1 MANFM
6 KKVPKAPRPLK
17 PAKAISEV
25 DSIKNESAEEKK
37 VKEIK
42 NPEQSER
49 KEKVSE
55 KTEPVVADP
64 KTGRLEGE
72 TEEERIDR
80 QVEEMFGSEE
90 EVNKDLLGEVPWLDE
105 EKKKKFKEL
114 KGSANSEVDL
124 NKVRDEMKEENAE
137 PKQKEEVLSE
147 PESKP
152 EPEVKPKSKKKSN
165 KKKKKEEVKVEPK
178 ENKEP
183 VDLEKAEELM
193 LDIIMPCA
201 EGWAEEKEKIN
212 GMLSK
217 IVITEELDPTSVK
230 LLIADM
236 SKTLREIIML
246 STEAKVAL
254 ANLKDI
260 IEEVKTVSSVG
271 SNSEERK
278 MNAMYAIKNYEY
290 EESIVDLT
298 VLLKF
303 YRERQ
308 EFYDA
313 AVKEIEINR
322 QMLITFGSVFK
333 LELAKAY

>member
-6 KKVPKAPRPLK
+6 NKVK
-17 PAKAISEV
+17 PIKPIKPIKPVKPVSEV
-25 DSIKNESAEEKK
+25 KSPETQKIAEKK
-37 VKEIK
+37 IEEIK
-42 NPEQSER
+42 NSEPPEI
-49 KEKVSE
+49 KEEVSE

-80 QVEEMFGSEE
+80 QVEEMFGSKE
-90 EVNKDLLGEVPWLDE
+90 EV
-105 EKKKKFKEL
+105 KE
-114 KGSANSEVDL
+114 
-124 NKVRDEMKEENAE
+124 E
-137 PKQKEEVLSE
+137 PKQEEEAPPE
-147 PESKP
+147 PEP
-152 EPEVKPKSKKKSN
+152 EPEVKPKSKKKSS

-178 ENKEP
+178 ENKKP

-193 LDIIMPCA
+193 LDTIMPCA
-201 EGWAEEKEKIN
+201 EGWQDEKEKIN

-246 STEAKVAL
+246 STESKVAL

-271 SNSEERK
+271 ANSEERK

-313 AVKEIEINR
+313 AIKEIEINR

-333 LELAKAY
+333 LELGKAY

>member
-6 KKVPKAPRPLK
+6 NKVK
-17 PAKAISEV
+17 PIKPIKPIKPVKPISEV
-25 DSIKNESAEEKK
+25 KSPETQKIAEEKIE
-37 VKEIK
+37 EIK

-90 EVNKDLLGEVPWLDE
+90 EV
-105 EKKKKFKEL
+105 KE
-114 KGSANSEVDL
+114 
-124 NKVRDEMKEENAE
+124 E
-137 PKQKEEVLSE
+137 PKQEEAPPE
-147 PESKP
+147 PEPEP
-152 EPEVKPKSKKKSN
+152 EPEVKPKSKKKSSR
-165 KKKKKEEVKVEPK
+165 KKKKEETKTEPK
-178 ENKEP
+178 ENKES

-193 LDIIMPCA
+193 LDTIMPCA
-201 EGWAEEKEKIN
+201 EGWQDEKEKIN

-230 LLIADM
+230 TLIADM

-246 STEAKVAL
+246 STESKVAL

-313 AVKEIEINR
+313 AIKEIEINR

-333 LELAKAY
+333 LELGKAY

>member
-6 KKVPKAPRPLK
+6 NKVK
-17 PAKAISEV
+17 PIKPIKPIKPVKPVSEV
-25 DSIKNESAEEKK
+25 KSPETQKIAEEKIE
-37 VKEIK
+37 EIK

-90 EVNKDLLGEVPWLDE
+90 EV
-105 EKKKKFKEL
+105 KE
-114 KGSANSEVDL
+114 
-124 NKVRDEMKEENAE
+124 E
-137 PKQKEEVLSE
+137 PKQEEAPPE
-147 PESKP
+147 PEP
-152 EPEVKPKSKKKSN
+152 EPEVKPKSKKKSSR
-165 KKKKKEEVKVEPK
+165 KKKKEEAKVEPK
-178 ENKEP
+178 ENKES

-193 LDIIMPCA
+193 LDTIMPCA
-201 EGWAEEKEKIN
+201 EGWQEEKEKIN

-230 LLIADM
+230 TLIADM

-246 STEAKVAL
+246 STESKVAL

-271 SNSEERK
+271 ANSEERK

-313 AVKEIEINR
+313 AIKEIEINR

-333 LELAKAY
+333 LELGKAY

>member
-6 KKVPKAPRPLK
+6 NKVK
-17 PAKAISEV
+17 PIKPIKPIKPVKPVSEV
-25 DSIKNESAEEKK
+25 KSPETQKIAEEKIEK
-37 VKEIK
+37 IK

-80 QVEEMFGSEE
+80 QVEEMFGSKE
-90 EVNKDLLGEVPWLDE
+90 EV
-105 EKKKKFKEL
+105 KE
-114 KGSANSEVDL
+114 
-124 NKVRDEMKEENAE
+124 E
-137 PKQKEEVLSE
+137 PKQEEEEAPPEPKPE
-147 PESKP
+147 PEP
-152 EPEVKPKSKKKSN
+152 EPEVKPKSKKKSS
-165 KKKKKEEVKVEPK
+165 KKKKKEEAKVEPK

-193 LDIIMPCA
+193 LDTIMPCA
-201 EGWAEEKEKIN
+201 EGWQDEKEKIN

-313 AVKEIEINR
+313 AIKEIEINR

-333 LELAKAY
+333 LELGKAY

>member
-6 KKVPKAPRPLK
+6 NKVKPIKPKPIKSIKSIK
-17 PAKAISEV
+17 PISEV
-25 DSIKNESAEEKK
+25 KSPETQKIAEEKIE
-37 VKEIK
+37 EIK
-42 NPEQSER
+42 NSEQPEI
-49 KEKVSE
+49 KEEVSE
-55 KTEPVVADP
+55 KTKPVVED
-64 KTGRLEGE
+64 KLT
-72 TEEERIDR
+72 
-80 QVEEMFGSEE
+80 E
-90 EVNKDLLGEVPWLDE
+90 EVNKDLLKEILWLDE

-114 KGSANSEVDL
+114 KGSVNSEVDL
-124 NKVRDEMKEENAE
+124 NKVRDEMKEENVE
-137 PKQKEEVLSE
+137 PKQEEEAPPELE
-147 PESKP
+147 PEPKP
-152 EPEVKPKSKKKSN
+152 EVKVKPKSKKKSS
-165 KKKKKEEVKVEPK
+165 KKKKKEEVKAK

-183 VDLEKAEELM
+183 IDLEKAEELM
-193 LDIIMPCA
+193 LDTIMPCA

-230 LLIADM
+230 ILIADM

-271 SNSEERK
+271 ANSEERK

-313 AVKEIEINR
+313 SIKEIEINR
-322 QMLITFGSVFK
+322 QMLITFAGVFK
-333 LELAKAY
+333 IELGKVY

>member
-6 KKVPKAPRPLK
+6 NKVKPIKPKSIK
-17 PAKAISEV
+17 PIKSIKPVSEV
-25 DSIKNESAEEKK
+25 KSPETQKIAEEKVEK
-37 VKEIK
+37 IK
-42 NPEQSER
+42 NSDQPEI

-64 KTGRLEGE
+64 KTGRLESE

-80 QVEEMFGSEE
+80 QVDEVLGSSD
-90 EVNKDLLGEVPWLDE
+90 EV
-105 EKKKKFKEL
+105 
-114 KGSANSEVDL
+114 
-124 NKVRDEMKEENAE
+124 KEEDTE
-137 PKQKEEVLSE
+137 PKQAEETPPE
-147 PESKP
+147 PDP
-152 EPEVKPKSKKKSN
+152 EPEVKPKSKKKSS
-165 KKKKKEEVKVEPK
+165 KKKKKEEVKAK

-183 VDLEKAEELM
+183 IDLEKAEELM
-193 LDIIMPCA
+193 LDTIMPCA

-230 LLIADM
+230 TLIADM

-313 AVKEIEINR
+313 SIKEIEINR
-322 QMLITFGSVFK
+322 QMLITFAGVFK
-333 LELAKAY
+333 IELGKSF

>member
-55 KTEPVVADP
+55 KAEPVVADP

-80 QVEEMFGSEE
+80 QVEEMFGSKE
-90 EVNKDLLGEVPWLDE
+90 EV
-105 EKKKKFKEL
+105 KE
-114 KGSANSEVDL
+114 
-124 NKVRDEMKEENAE
+124 E
-137 PKQKEEVLSE
+137 PKQEKEASLE
-147 PESKP
+147 PEPEP
-152 EPEVKPKSKKKSN
+152 EPEVKPKSKKKSS

-193 LDIIMPCA
+193 LDTIMPCA
-201 EGWAEEKEKIN
+201 EGWQEEKEKIN

-230 LLIADM
+230 ILIADM

-313 AVKEIEINR
+313 SIKEIEINR

-333 LELAKAY
+333 LELGKAY

>member
-6 KKVPKAPRPLK
+6 NKVK
-17 PAKAISEV
+17 PIKPIKPIKPVKPVSEV
-25 DSIKNESAEEKK
+25 KSPETQKIAEEKIEK
-37 VKEIK
+37 IK

-55 KTEPVVADP
+55 KTKPVVADP

-90 EVNKDLLGEVPWLDE
+90 EV
-105 EKKKKFKEL
+105 KE
-114 KGSANSEVDL
+114 
-124 NKVRDEMKEENAE
+124 E
-137 PKQKEEVLSE
+137 PKQEEEV
-147 PESKP
+147 PP
-152 EPEVKPKSKKKSN
+152 EPEVKPKSKKKSSR
-165 KKKKKEEVKVEPK
+165 KKKKEEVKAEPK
-178 ENKEP
+178 ENKES
-183 VDLEKAEELM
+183 VNLEKAEELM
-193 LDIIMPCA
+193 LDTIMPCA
-201 EGWAEEKEKIN
+201 EGWQEEKEKIN

-230 LLIADM
+230 TLIADM
-236 SKTLREIIML
+236 SKTLREVIML

-271 SNSEERK
+271 ANSEERK

-308 EFYDA
+308 DFYEA
-313 AVKEIEINR
+313 AIKEIEINR

-333 LELAKAY
+333 LELGRSY

>member
-42 NPEQSER
+42 NSEQPEI

-55 KTEPVVADP
+55 KTEPVV
-64 KTGRLEGE
+64 
-72 TEEERIDR
+72 EEKPT
-80 QVEEMFGSEE
+80 E

-137 PKQKEEVLSE
+137 PKQEEEVSSE
-147 PESKP
+147 PEPKP

-308 EFYDA
+308 EFYDSCM
-313 AVKEIEINR
+313 KEIEVNR
-322 QMLITFGSVFK
+322 QMLITFASVFK
-333 LELAKAY
+333 IELGRNF

>member
-6 KKVPKAPRPLK
+6 NKVK
-17 PAKAISEV
+17 PIKPIKPIKPVKPISEV
-25 DSIKNESAEEKK
+25 KSPETQKIAEKK
-37 VKEIK
+37 IEEIK

-90 EVNKDLLGEVPWLDE
+90 EVK
-105 EKKKKFKEL
+105 EK
-114 KGSANSEVDL
+114 
-124 NKVRDEMKEENAE
+124 
-137 PKQKEEVLSE
+137 PKQEKEAPPE
-147 PESKP
+147 PEPEP
-152 EPEVKPKSKKKSN
+152 EPEVKPKSKKKSSR
-165 KKKKKEEVKVEPK
+165 KKKKEEAKVEPK
-178 ENKEP
+178 ENKES

-193 LDIIMPCA
+193 LDTIMPCA
-201 EGWAEEKEKIN
+201 EGWQEEKEKIN

-230 LLIADM
+230 TLIADM

-246 STEAKVAL
+246 STESKVAL

-271 SNSEERK
+271 ANSEERK

-313 AVKEIEINR
+313 AIKEIEINR

-333 LELAKAY
+333 LELGKAY

>member
-6 KKVPKAPRPLK
+6 NKVK
-17 PAKAISEV
+17 PIKPIKPIKPVKPISEV
-25 DSIKNESAEEKK
+25 KSPETQKIAEEKIE
-37 VKEIK
+37 EIK

-90 EVNKDLLGEVPWLDE
+90 EV
-105 EKKKKFKEL
+105 KE
-114 KGSANSEVDL
+114 
-124 NKVRDEMKEENAE
+124 E
-137 PKQKEEVLSE
+137 PKQEEEAPPE
-147 PESKP
+147 PEP
-152 EPEVKPKSKKKSN
+152 EPEVKPKSKKKSSR
-165 KKKKKEEVKVEPK
+165 KKKKEEVKVEPK
-178 ENKEP
+178 ENKES

-193 LDIIMPCA
+193 LDTIMPCA
-201 EGWAEEKEKIN
+201 EGWQEEKEKIN

-230 LLIADM
+230 TLIADM

-246 STEAKVAL
+246 STESKVAL

-271 SNSEERK
+271 ANSEERK

-313 AVKEIEINR
+313 AIKEIEINR

-333 LELAKAY
+333 LELGKAY

>member
-55 KTEPVVADP
+55 KTEPVMEEKPAD
-64 KTGRLEGE
+64 
-72 TEEERIDR
+72 
-80 QVEEMFGSEE
+80 
-90 EVNKDLLGEVPWLDE
+90 EVNENLLGEVPWLDE

-137 PKQKEEVLSE
+137 PKQEEEAPLE
-147 PESKP
+147 PEP
-152 EPEVKPKSKKKSN
+152 EPKPEVKPKSKKKSN
-165 KKKKKEEVKVEPK
+165 KKKKKEEAKVEPK

-313 AVKEIEINR
+313 AIKEIEINR

-333 LELAKAY
+333 LELGKAY

>member
-6 KKVPKAPRPLK
+6 NKVK
-17 PAKAISEV
+17 PIKPIKPIKPVKPISEV
-25 DSIKNESAEEKK
+25 KSPETQKIAEEKIE
-37 VKEIK
+37 EIK

-90 EVNKDLLGEVPWLDE
+90 EV
-105 EKKKKFKEL
+105 KE
-114 KGSANSEVDL
+114 
-124 NKVRDEMKEENAE
+124 E
-137 PKQKEEVLSE
+137 PKQEEAPPE
-147 PESKP
+147 PEPEP
-152 EPEVKPKSKKKSN
+152 EPEVKPKSKKKSS
-165 KKKKKEEVKVEPK
+165 KKKKKEEAKVEPK
-178 ENKEP
+178 ENKES

-193 LDIIMPCA
+193 LDTIMPCA
-201 EGWAEEKEKIN
+201 EGWQEEKEKIN

-230 LLIADM
+230 TLIADM

-246 STEAKVAL
+246 STESKVAL

-313 AVKEIEINR
+313 AIKEIEINR

-333 LELAKAY
+333 LELGKAY

>member
-6 KKVPKAPRPLK
+6 NKVK
-17 PAKAISEV
+17 PIKPIKPIKPVKPVSEV
-25 DSIKNESAEEKK
+25 KSPETQKIAEEKIEK
-37 VKEIK
+37 IK

-90 EVNKDLLGEVPWLDE
+90 EVK
-105 EKKKKFKEL
+105 EK
-114 KGSANSEVDL
+114 
-124 NKVRDEMKEENAE
+124 
-137 PKQKEEVLSE
+137 PKQEKEAPPE
-147 PESKP
+147 PEP
-152 EPEVKPKSKKKSN
+152 EPEVKPKSKKKSSR
-165 KKKKKEEVKVEPK
+165 KKKKEEAKVEPK
-178 ENKEP
+178 ENKES

-193 LDIIMPCA
+193 LDTIMPCA
-201 EGWAEEKEKIN
+201 EGWQEEKEKIN

>member
-6 KKVPKAPRPLK
+6 NKVK
-17 PAKAISEV
+17 PIKPIKPIKPVKPVSEV
-25 DSIKNESAEEKK
+25 KSPETQKIAEEKIE
-37 VKEIK
+37 EIK

-80 QVEEMFGSEE
+80 QVEEMFGS
-90 EVNKDLLGEVPWLDE
+90 
-105 EKKKKFKEL
+105 
-114 KGSANSEVDL
+114 
-124 NKVRDEMKEENAE
+124 KEEIKEE
-137 PKQKEEVLSE
+137 PKQEEEAPPE
-147 PESKP
+147 PEP
-152 EPEVKPKSKKKSN
+152 EPEVKPKSKKKSSR
-165 KKKKKEEVKVEPK
+165 KKKKEEVKVEPK
-178 ENKEP
+178 ENKES

-193 LDIIMPCA
+193 LDTIMPCA
-201 EGWAEEKEKIN
+201 EGWQEEKEKIN

-230 LLIADM
+230 TLIADM

-246 STEAKVAL
+246 STESKVAL

-271 SNSEERK
+271 ANSEERK

-313 AVKEIEINR
+313 AIKEIEINR

-333 LELAKAY
+333 LELGKAY

>member
-6 KKVPKAPRPLK
+6 NKVK
-17 PAKAISEV
+17 PIKPIKPIKPVKPVSEV
-25 DSIKNESAEEKK
+25 KSPETQKIAEEKIE
-37 VKEIK
+37 EIK

-90 EVNKDLLGEVPWLDE
+90 EV
-105 EKKKKFKEL
+105 KE
-114 KGSANSEVDL
+114 
-124 NKVRDEMKEENAE
+124 E
-137 PKQKEEVLSE
+137 PKQEEE
-147 PESKP
+147 APPKPEP
-152 EPEVKPKSKKKSN
+152 EPEVKPKSKKKSSR
-165 KKKKKEEVKVEPK
+165 KKKKEEVKVEPK
-178 ENKEP
+178 ENKES

-193 LDIIMPCA
+193 LDTIMPCA
-201 EGWAEEKEKIN
+201 EGWQDEKEKIN

-230 LLIADM
+230 TLIADM

-271 SNSEERK
+271 ANSEERK

-313 AVKEIEINR
+313 AIKEIEINR

-333 LELAKAY
+333 LELGKAY

>member
-6 KKVPKAPRPLK
+6 NKVK
-17 PAKAISEV
+17 PIKPIKPIKPVKPISEV
-25 DSIKNESAEEKK
+25 KSPETQKIAEEKIE
-37 VKEIK
+37 EIK

-90 EVNKDLLGEVPWLDE
+90 EV
-105 EKKKKFKEL
+105 KE
-114 KGSANSEVDL
+114 
-124 NKVRDEMKEENAE
+124 E
-137 PKQKEEVLSE
+137 PKQEEETPPE
-147 PESKP
+147 PEP
-152 EPEVKPKSKKKSN
+152 EPEVKPKSKKKSSR
-165 KKKKKEEVKVEPK
+165 KKKKEEVKVEPK
-178 ENKEP
+178 ENKES

-193 LDIIMPCA
+193 LDTIMPCA
-201 EGWAEEKEKIN
+201 EGWQEEKEKIN

-230 LLIADM
+230 TLIADM

-246 STEAKVAL
+246 STESKVAL

-313 AVKEIEINR
+313 AIKEIEINR

-333 LELAKAY
+333 LELGKAY

>member
-6 KKVPKAPRPLK
+6 NKVK
-17 PAKAISEV
+17 PIKPIKPIKPVKPVSEV
-25 DSIKNESAEEKK
+25 KSPETQKIAEEKIE
-37 VKEIK
+37 EIK

-90 EVNKDLLGEVPWLDE
+90 EV
-105 EKKKKFKEL
+105 KE
-114 KGSANSEVDL
+114 
-124 NKVRDEMKEENAE
+124 E
-137 PKQKEEVLSE
+137 PKQEEEAPPE
-147 PESKP
+147 PEP
-152 EPEVKPKSKKKSN
+152 EPEVKPKSKKKSSR
-165 KKKKKEEVKVEPK
+165 KKKKEEAKVEPK
-178 ENKEP
+178 ENKES

-193 LDIIMPCA
+193 LDTIMPCA
-201 EGWAEEKEKIN
+201 EGWQEEKEKIN

-230 LLIADM
+230 TLIADM

-246 STEAKVAL
+246 STESKVAL

-308 EFYDA
+308 EFYDSCM
-313 AVKEIEINR
+313 KEIEVNR
-322 QMLITFGSVFK
+322 QMLITFASVFK
-333 LELAKAY
+333 IELGRSF

>member
-6 KKVPKAPRPLK
+6 NKVK
-17 PAKAISEV
+17 PIKPIKPIKPVKPISEV
-25 DSIKNESAEEKK
+25 KSPETQKIAEEKIE
-37 VKEIK
+37 EIK

-90 EVNKDLLGEVPWLDE
+90 EV
-105 EKKKKFKEL
+105 KE
-114 KGSANSEVDL
+114 
-124 NKVRDEMKEENAE
+124 E
-137 PKQKEEVLSE
+137 PKQEEEAPPE
-147 PESKP
+147 PEPEP
-152 EPEVKPKSKKKSN
+152 EPEVKPKSKKKSSR
-165 KKKKKEEVKVEPK
+165 KKKKEEVKVEPK
-178 ENKEP
+178 ENKES

-193 LDIIMPCA
+193 LDTIMPCA
-201 EGWAEEKEKIN
+201 EGWQDEKEKIN

-230 LLIADM
+230 TLIADM

-246 STEAKVAL
+246 STESKVAL

-278 MNAMYAIKNYEY
+278 MNAMYAIKNYKY

-308 EFYDA
+308 EFYDSCM
-313 AVKEIEINR
+313 KEIEVNR
-322 QMLITFGSVFK
+322 QMLITFASVFK
-333 LELAKAY
+333 IELGRSF

>member
-6 KKVPKAPRPLK
+6 NKVK
-17 PAKAISEV
+17 PIKPIKPIKPVKPVSEV
-25 DSIKNESAEEKK
+25 KSPETQKIAEEKIE
-37 VKEIK
+37 EIK

-49 KEKVSE
+49 KEEVSE

-80 QVEEMFGSEE
+80 QVEEMFGSKE
-90 EVNKDLLGEVPWLDE
+90 EV
-105 EKKKKFKEL
+105 KE
-114 KGSANSEVDL
+114 
-124 NKVRDEMKEENAE
+124 E
-137 PKQKEEVLSE
+137 PKQEEKAPPE
-147 PESKP
+147 PEPEP
-152 EPEVKPKSKKKSN
+152 EPEVKPKSKKKSSR
-165 KKKKKEEVKVEPK
+165 KKKKEEVKVEPK

-193 LDIIMPCA
+193 LDTIMPCA
-201 EGWAEEKEKIN
+201 EGWQDEKEKIN

-236 SKTLREIIML
+236 SKTLREVIML

-313 AVKEIEINR
+313 AIKEIEINR

-333 LELAKAY
+333 LELGKAY

>member
-6 KKVPKAPRPLK
+6 NKVK
-17 PAKAISEV
+17 PIKPIKPIKPVKPISEV
-25 DSIKNESAEEKK
+25 KSPETQKIAEEKIE
-37 VKEIK
+37 EIK

-55 KTEPVVADP
+55 KAEPVVADP

-90 EVNKDLLGEVPWLDE
+90 KV
-105 EKKKKFKEL
+105 KE
-114 KGSANSEVDL
+114 
-124 NKVRDEMKEENAE
+124 E
-137 PKQKEEVLSE
+137 PKQEEEAPPE
-147 PESKP
+147 PEP
-152 EPEVKPKSKKKSN
+152 EPEVKPKSKKKSS
-165 KKKKKEEVKVEPK
+165 KKKKKEEAKVEPK
-178 ENKEP
+178 ENKES

-193 LDIIMPCA
+193 LDTIMPCA
-201 EGWAEEKEKIN
+201 EGWQEEKEKIN

-230 LLIADM
+230 TLIADM

-246 STEAKVAL
+246 STESKVAL

-313 AVKEIEINR
+313 AIKEIEINR

-333 LELAKAY
+333 LELGKAY

>member
-1 MANFM
+1 
-6 KKVPKAPRPLK
+6 
-17 PAKAISEV
+17 
-25 DSIKNESAEEKK
+25 
-37 VKEIK
+37 
-42 NPEQSER
+42 
-49 KEKVSE
+49 
-55 KTEPVVADP
+55 
-64 KTGRLEGE
+64 
-72 TEEERIDR
+72 
-80 QVEEMFGSEE
+80 
-90 EVNKDLLGEVPWLDE
+90 
-105 EKKKKFKEL
+105 
-114 KGSANSEVDL
+114 
-124 NKVRDEMKEENAE
+124 MKEENAE
-137 PKQKEEVLSE
+137 PKQEEKVSSE
-147 PESKP
+147 PEPEP

-165 KKKKKEEVKVEPK
+165 KKKKKEEAKVEPK

-308 EFYDA
+308 EFYEA

>member
-6 KKVPKAPRPLK
+6 NKVK
-17 PAKAISEV
+17 PIKPIKPIKPVKPVSEV
-25 DSIKNESAEEKK
+25 KSPETQKIAEEKIE
-37 VKEIK
+37 EIK
-42 NPEQSER
+42 NSKPPEI
-49 KEKVSE
+49 KEEVSE

-80 QVEEMFGSEE
+80 QVEEMFGPKE
-90 EVNKDLLGEVPWLDE
+90 EV
-105 EKKKKFKEL
+105 KE
-114 KGSANSEVDL
+114 
-124 NKVRDEMKEENAE
+124 E
-137 PKQKEEVLSE
+137 PKQEEE
-147 PESKP
+147 APP
-152 EPEVKPKSKKKSN
+152 EPEVKPKSKKKSS

-193 LDIIMPCA
+193 LDTIMPCA
-201 EGWAEEKEKIN
+201 EGWQDEKEKIN

-278 MNAMYAIKNYEY
+278 MNAMYAIKNYKY

-313 AVKEIEINR
+313 AIKEIEINR

-333 LELAKAY
+333 LELGKAY

>member
-6 KKVPKAPRPLK
+6 NKVKPIKPKSIK
-17 PAKAISEV
+17 PIKSIKPVSEV
-25 DSIKNESAEEKK
+25 KSPETQKIAEEKVEK
-37 VKEIK
+37 IK
-42 NPEQSER
+42 SSDQSEI

-55 KTEPVVADP
+55 KTEPVMEEKPAD
-64 KTGRLEGE
+64 
-72 TEEERIDR
+72 
-80 QVEEMFGSEE
+80 
-90 EVNKDLLGEVPWLDE
+90 EVNEDLLGEVPWLDE

-137 PKQKEEVLSE
+137 PKQTEETL
-147 PESKP
+147 PESDP
-152 EPEVKPKSKKKSN
+152 EPEVKPKSKKKSS
-165 KKKKKEEVKVEPK
+165 KKKKKEEVKAK

-183 VDLEKAEELM
+183 IDLEKAEELM
-193 LDIIMPCA
+193 LDTIMPCA

-230 LLIADM
+230 TLIADM
-236 SKTLREIIML
+236 SKTLREVIML

-260 IEEVKTVSSVG
+260 IEETKTVSSVG

-313 AVKEIEINR
+313 SIKEIEINR
-322 QMLITFGSVFK
+322 QMLITFAGVFK
-333 LELAKAY
+333 IELGKAY

>member
-6 KKVPKAPRPLK
+6 NKVK
-17 PAKAISEV
+17 PIKPIKPIKPVKPVSEV
-25 DSIKNESAEEKK
+25 KSPETQKIAEEKI
-37 VKEIK
+37 KEIK

-80 QVEEMFGSEE
+80 QVEEMFGS
-90 EVNKDLLGEVPWLDE
+90 
-105 EKKKKFKEL
+105 
-114 KGSANSEVDL
+114 
-124 NKVRDEMKEENAE
+124 
-137 PKQKEEVLSE
+137 KEEVKEESKQEEAPPE
-147 PESKP
+147 PEPEVKP
-152 EPEVKPKSKKKSN
+152 EPEPEPEAKPKSKKKSSR
-165 KKKKKEEVKVEPK
+165 KKKKEEVKVEPK
-178 ENKEP
+178 ENKES

-193 LDIIMPCA
+193 LDTIMPCA
-201 EGWAEEKEKIN
+201 EGWQDEKEKIN

-230 LLIADM
+230 TLIADM

-246 STEAKVAL
+246 STESKVAL

-271 SNSEERK
+271 ANSEERK

-313 AVKEIEINR
+313 AIKEIEINR

-333 LELAKAY
+333 LELGKAY

>member
-6 KKVPKAPRPLK
+6 NKVK
-17 PAKAISEV
+17 PIKPIKPIKPVKPISEV
-25 DSIKNESAEEKK
+25 KSPETQKIAEKK
-37 VKEIK
+37 IEEIK
-42 NPEQSER
+42 NSEPPEI
-49 KEKVSE
+49 KEEVSE

-90 EVNKDLLGEVPWLDE
+90 EV
-105 EKKKKFKEL
+105 KE
-114 KGSANSEVDL
+114 
-124 NKVRDEMKEENAE
+124 E
-137 PKQKEEVLSE
+137 PKQEEEAPPE
-147 PESKP
+147 PEP
-152 EPEVKPKSKKKSN
+152 EPEVKPKSKKKSS

-193 LDIIMPCA
+193 LDTIMPCA
-201 EGWAEEKEKIN
+201 EGWQDEKEKIN

-313 AVKEIEINR
+313 AIKEIEINR

-333 LELAKAY
+333 LELGKAY

>member
-25 DSIKNESAEEKK
+25 DSIKNESAEGKK

-55 KTEPVVADP
+55 KTELVVKDKPA
-64 KTGRLEGE
+64 
-72 TEEERIDR
+72 
-80 QVEEMFGSEE
+80 E

-137 PKQKEEVLSE
+137 PKQEEEAPLK
-147 PESKP
+147 PEP

-165 KKKKKEEVKVEPK
+165 KKKKKEEVKAK

-183 VDLEKAEELM
+183 VDLEEAEELM
-193 LDIIMPCA
+193 LDTIMPCA
-201 EGWAEEKEKIN
+201 EGWAEEKERIN

-230 LLIADM
+230 ALIADM
-236 SKTLREIIML
+236 SAALRELIML
-246 STEAKVAL
+246 ATESKVAL
-254 ANLKDI
+254 SNLKDLM
-260 IEEVKTVSSVG
+260 EEIRIASSTG
-271 SNSEERK
+271 ANSEERK
-278 MNAMYAIKNYEY
+278 MNGMYAMKNYEH

>member
-6 KKVPKAPRPLK
+6 NKVKPIKPKSIK
-17 PAKAISEV
+17 PIKSIKPVSEV
-25 DSIKNESAEEKK
+25 KSPETQKIAEEKVEK
-37 VKEIK
+37 IK
-42 NPEQSER
+42 SSDQSEI

-55 KTEPVVADP
+55 KTEPVMEEKPAD
-64 KTGRLEGE
+64 
-72 TEEERIDR
+72 
-80 QVEEMFGSEE
+80 
-90 EVNKDLLGEVPWLDE
+90 EVNEDLLGEVPWLDK

-137 PKQKEEVLSE
+137 PKQEEEAPPE
-147 PESKP
+147 PEP

-165 KKKKKEEVKVEPK
+165 KKKKKEEAKVEPK

-193 LDIIMPCA
+193 LDTIMPCA

-230 LLIADM
+230 TLIADM

-313 AVKEIEINR
+313 SIKEIEINR
-322 QMLITFGSVFK
+322 QMLITFAGVFK
-333 LELAKAY
+333 IELGKTY

>member
-6 KKVPKAPRPLK
+6 NKVK
-17 PAKAISEV
+17 PIKPIKPIKPVKPISEV
-25 DSIKNESAEEKK
+25 KSPETQKIAEEKIE
-37 VKEIK
+37 EIK

-90 EVNKDLLGEVPWLDE
+90 EV
-105 EKKKKFKEL
+105 KE
-114 KGSANSEVDL
+114 
-124 NKVRDEMKEENAE
+124 E
-137 PKQKEEVLSE
+137 PKQEEE
-147 PESKP
+147 PPKPEP
-152 EPEVKPKSKKKSN
+152 EPEVKPKSKKKSSR
-165 KKKKKEEVKVEPK
+165 KKKKEEVKVEPK
-178 ENKEP
+178 ENKES

-193 LDIIMPCA
+193 LDTIMPCA
-201 EGWAEEKEKIN
+201 EGWQEEKEKIN

-230 LLIADM
+230 TLIADM

-246 STEAKVAL
+246 STESKVAL

-313 AVKEIEINR
+313 AIKEIEINR

-333 LELAKAY
+333 LELGKAY

>member
-25 DSIKNESAEEKK
+25 DSIKNESAEGKK

-42 NPEQSER
+42 NSEQLEI
-49 KEKVSE
+49 KEEVSE
-55 KTEPVVADP
+55 KTEPIVEDKPV
-64 KTGRLEGE
+64 EE
-72 TEEERIDR
+72 ESTEE
-80 QVEEMFGSEE
+80 V
-90 EVNKDLLGEVPWLDE
+90 
-105 EKKKKFKEL
+105 
-114 KGSANSEVDL
+114 
-124 NKVRDEMKEENAE
+124 KEEDVE
-137 PKQKEEVLSE
+137 PKQEETP
-147 PESKP
+147 PEQEP
-152 EPEVKPKSKKKSN
+152 EPEVKPKSKKKSS
-165 KKKKKEEVKVEPK
+165 KKKKKEEAKVEPK

-201 EGWAEEKEKIN
+201 EGWAEEKERIN

-230 LLIADM
+230 ALIADM
-236 SKTLREIIML
+236 SAALRELIML
-246 STEAKVAL
+246 ATESKVAL
-254 ANLKDI
+254 SNLKDLM
-260 IEEVKTVSSVG
+260 EEIRIASSTG
-271 SNSEERK
+271 ANSEERK
-278 MNAMYAIKNYEY
+278 MNGMYAMKNYEH

-308 EFYDA
+308 EFYEA

>member
-6 KKVPKAPRPLK
+6 NKVKPIKPKSIK
-17 PAKAISEV
+17 PIKSIKPVSEV
-25 DSIKNESAEEKK
+25 KSPETQKIAEEKVEK
-37 VKEIK
+37 IK
-42 NPEQSER
+42 SSDQSEI

-55 KTEPVVADP
+55 KTEPVMEEKPAD
-64 KTGRLEGE
+64 
-72 TEEERIDR
+72 
-80 QVEEMFGSEE
+80 
-90 EVNKDLLGEVPWLDE
+90 EVNEDLLGEVPWLDE

-124 NKVRDEMKEENAE
+124 NKVRDEMKEENSE
-137 PKQKEEVLSE
+137 PKQTEETL
-147 PESKP
+147 PESDP
-152 EPEVKPKSKKKSN
+152 EPEVKPKSKKKSS
-165 KKKKKEEVKVEPK
+165 KKKKKEEVKAK

-183 VDLEKAEELM
+183 IDLEKAEELM
-193 LDIIMPCA
+193 LDTIMPCA

-230 LLIADM
+230 TLIADM

-246 STEAKVAL
+246 STEAKIAL

-313 AVKEIEINR
+313 SIKEIEINR
-322 QMLITFGSVFK
+322 QMLITFAGVFK
-333 LELAKAY
+333 IELGKTY

>member
-6 KKVPKAPRPLK
+6 NKVK
-17 PAKAISEV
+17 PIKPIKPIKPVKPISEV
-25 DSIKNESAEEKK
+25 KSPETQKIAEEKIE
-37 VKEIK
+37 EIK

-90 EVNKDLLGEVPWLDE
+90 EV
-105 EKKKKFKEL
+105 KE
-114 KGSANSEVDL
+114 
-124 NKVRDEMKEENAE
+124 E
-137 PKQKEEVLSE
+137 PKQEEEPPKPE
-147 PESKP
+147 PEEKPEPEP
-152 EPEVKPKSKKKSN
+152 EPEVKPKSKKKSSR
-165 KKKKKEEVKVEPK
+165 KKKKEEVKVEPK
-178 ENKEP
+178 ENKES

-193 LDIIMPCA
+193 LDTIMPCA
-201 EGWAEEKEKIN
+201 EGWQEEKEKIN

-230 LLIADM
+230 TLIADM

-246 STEAKVAL
+246 STESKVAL

-313 AVKEIEINR
+313 AIKEIEINR

-333 LELAKAY
+333 LELGKAY

>member
-6 KKVPKAPRPLK
+6 NKVK
-17 PAKAISEV
+17 PIKPIKPIKPVKPTSEV
-25 DSIKNESAEEKK
+25 KSPETQKIAEEKIEK
-37 VKEIK
+37 IK

-80 QVEEMFGSEE
+80 QVEEMFGS
-90 EVNKDLLGEVPWLDE
+90 
-105 EKKKKFKEL
+105 
-114 KGSANSEVDL
+114 
-124 NKVRDEMKEENAE
+124 KEEAKEE
-137 PKQKEEVLSE
+137 PKQEEEAPPE
-147 PESKP
+147 PEP
-152 EPEVKPKSKKKSN
+152 EPEVKPKSKKKSSR
-165 KKKKKEEVKVEPK
+165 KKKKEEVKAEPK
-178 ENKEP
+178 ENKES

-193 LDIIMPCA
+193 LDTIMPCA
-201 EGWAEEKEKIN
+201 EGWQDEKEKIN

-236 SKTLREIIML
+236 SKTLREVIML

-271 SNSEERK
+271 ANSEERK

-313 AVKEIEINR
+313 AIKEIEINR

-333 LELAKAY
+333 LELGKAY

>member
-6 KKVPKAPRPLK
+6 NKVK
-17 PAKAISEV
+17 PIKPIKPIKPVKPTSEV
-25 DSIKNESAEEKK
+25 KSPETQKIAEEKIEK
-37 VKEIK
+37 IK

-80 QVEEMFGSEE
+80 QVEEMLGSEE
-90 EVNKDLLGEVPWLDE
+90 EV
-105 EKKKKFKEL
+105 KE
-114 KGSANSEVDL
+114 
-124 NKVRDEMKEENAE
+124 E
-137 PKQKEEVLSE
+137 PKQEEEAPPEPKPEEKPE
-147 PESKP
+147 PEP
-152 EPEVKPKSKKKSN
+152 EPEVKPKSKKKSS
-165 KKKKKEEVKVEPK
+165 KKKKKEEAKIEPK

-193 LDIIMPCA
+193 LDTIMPCA
-201 EGWAEEKEKIN
+201 EGWQDEKEKIN

-313 AVKEIEINR
+313 AIKEIEINR

-333 LELAKAY
+333 LELGKAY

>member
-6 KKVPKAPRPLK
+6 NKVK
-17 PAKAISEV
+17 PIKPIKPIKPVKPVSEV
-25 DSIKNESAEEKK
+25 KSPETQKIAEEKIE
-37 VKEIK
+37 EIK

-80 QVEEMFGSEE
+80 QVEEMFGPKE
-90 EVNKDLLGEVPWLDE
+90 EV
-105 EKKKKFKEL
+105 KE
-114 KGSANSEVDL
+114 
-124 NKVRDEMKEENAE
+124 E
-137 PKQKEEVLSE
+137 PKQEKEAPPE
-147 PESKP
+147 PEPEP
-152 EPEVKPKSKKKSN
+152 EPEVKPKSKKKSS

-193 LDIIMPCA
+193 LDTIMPCA
-201 EGWAEEKEKIN
+201 EGWQDEKEKIN

-290 EESIVDLT
+290 EDSIVDLT

-308 EFYDA
+308 EFYDSCM
-313 AVKEIEINR
+313 KEIEVNR
-322 QMLITFGSVFK
+322 QMLITFASVFK
-333 LELAKAY
+333 IELGRSF

>member
-6 KKVPKAPRPLK
+6 NKVK
-17 PAKAISEV
+17 PIKPIKPIKPVKPISEV
-25 DSIKNESAEEKK
+25 KSPETQKIAEKK
-37 VKEIK
+37 IEEIK
-42 NPEQSER
+42 NSEPPEI
-49 KEKVSE
+49 KEEVSE

-90 EVNKDLLGEVPWLDE
+90 EV
-105 EKKKKFKEL
+105 KE
-114 KGSANSEVDL
+114 
-124 NKVRDEMKEENAE
+124 E
-137 PKQKEEVLSE
+137 PKQEEEAPPE
-147 PESKP
+147 PEP

-165 KKKKKEEVKVEPK
+165 KKKKKEEAKVEPK

-193 LDIIMPCA
+193 LDTIMPCA
-201 EGWAEEKEKIN
+201 EGWQDEKEKIN

-313 AVKEIEINR
+313 AIKEIEINR

-333 LELAKAY
+333 LELGKAY